1 MTYLAIFMQKEEM
14 GYQEALR
21 LTLETIRPLGG
32 DCVSLAECS
41 DRIVAE
47 DLCAQVYSPS
57 IDSSMKDG
65 YAIRSAEI
73 QNATSKN
80 KVNLKVIDMAAA
92 GVPAQKT
99 VTGGTAIRIQT
110 GAKIP
115 AGADA
120 VLAEEFTTRQGD
132 ILTVFNNAHAGRNI
146 LPKGADVG
154 EGELIAT
161 RGNRLYPG
169 MIGMLAAAGYSQL
182 PVYRQPSLAI
192 LATGDELVL
201 PGQPLPAGKLYA
213 SNLEMLKAWCRR
225 YGIRTSFSVLIDQP
239 DIITNKIAE
248 AIETHDAVV
257 TSGGA
262 WSGDR
267 DFVAETLNTL
277 GWKKIFH
284 WIRIGPGKPVGFGM
298 LNNKPVFLLPG
309 GPPSNLTA
317 FLQIALPGL
326 LKLGGHSR
334 PSLPSMPVKLGDELT
349 CRHIDWTEF
358 VYGTLIPGDEYTIF
372 KPLNLA
378 SRLKSIASA
387 EGVIA
392 IPEGVK
398 SIPADAIISA
408 QLLV

>member
-1 MTYLAIFMQKEEM
+1 MQKEQM
-14 GYQEALR
+14 GYTEALR
-21 LTLETIRPLGG
+21 LTLETIGPLGA
-32 DCVSLAECS
+32 DRVSLSECS
-41 DRIVAE
+41 DRIVSE
-47 DLCAQVYSPS
+47 DLYSQVYSPS

-65 YAIRSAEI
+65 YAIKSVEI
-73 QNATSKN
+73 QNATSKS
-80 KVNLKVIDMAAA
+80 KVTLKVIDMAAA
-92 GVPAQKT
+92 GIPAQKA

-115 AGADA
+115 EGADA
-120 VLAEEFTTRQGD
+120 VLAEEFTSRKVD
-132 ILTVFNNAHAGRNI
+132 VLTVFNNAQAGRNI

-154 EGELIAT
+154 EGELVAT
-161 RGNRLYPG
+161 KGNRLTPG
-169 MIGMLAAAGYSQL
+169 MIGMLAAAGYSQV
-182 PVYRQPSLAI
+182 PVYRRPSLAI

-201 PGQPLPAGKLYA
+201 PGQPLPDGKLYA

-225 YGIRTSFSVLIDQP
+225 YGIRTSFSILIDKP
-239 DIITNKIAE
+239 DIITQNIAKV
-248 AIETHDAVV
+248 IETHDAVI

-267 DFVAETLNTL
+267 DFVAETLDTL

-334 PSLPSMPVKLGDELT
+334 PSLPSMPVKLGDELI

-358 VYGTLIPGDEYTIF
+358 VYGTLIAGDEYTIF
-372 KPLNLA
+372 KPLKLA
-378 SRLKSIASA
+378 SRLKSMAGA

-398 SIPADAIISA
+398 SISAGAIVTA

>member
-1 MTYLAIFMQKEEM
+1 MQKEEM
-14 GYQEALR
+14 GYKQALR
-21 LTLETIRPLGG
+21 LTLETIGPLGSES
-32 DCVSLAECS
+32 VPLAECS

-47 DLCAQVYSPS
+47 DLCSLVYSPS
-57 IDSSMKDG
+57 SDSSMKDG

-80 KVNLKVIDMAAA
+80 KVDLKVIDMAAA
-92 GVPAQKT
+92 GVPAQKV

-115 AGADA
+115 DGADA
-120 VLAEEFTTRQGD
+120 VLAEEFATRQGD
-132 ILTVFNNAHAGRNI
+132 MLTVFNNAHPGRNI
-146 LPKGADVG
+146 LPRGADVG
-154 EGELIAT
+154 AGELIAT

-182 PVYRQPSLAI
+182 SVYRQPSLAI

-201 PGQPLPAGKLYA
+201 PGQPLPDGKLYA

-239 DIITNKIAE
+239 DIITRKIADV
-248 AIETHDAVV
+248 IESHDAVI

-326 LKLGGHSR
+326 LKLGGHNR
-334 PSLPSMPVKLGDELT
+334 PSLPSMPVKLGEELT

-358 VYGTLIPGDEYTIF
+358 VYGTLIPGDDHTVF
-372 KPLNLA
+372 NPLKLA